1 MKNNNTR
8 RDFFR
13 TALAGGAL
21 ANIGAMNAFAQ
32 SATDYK
38 ALVCVYLFG
47 GNDGN
52 NVIVP
57 QTQAN
62 YNAYK
67 AIRLGLALPDTSAKL
82 LPVTDAATG
91 LPYALS
97 DGLVGVH
104 PLWAQNKLAVVANV
118 GMLVKPTTRAQ
129 YLANSVPL
137 PTNLFSHSD
146 QTSQMQSGVPSTGGG
161 TGWAGRI
168 ADQAAP
174 MNGAASFPA
183 GFSISGPALFTTGS
197 VVQSASL
204 YPGFDLD
211 LYGMNVWPASATA
224 ARKTALQQL
233 LTFDSGMAL
242 VQAANKVRQDA
253 SALNAM
259 LKDTSGTPPLPTVFP
274 GTQIGQQMQQVANII
289 RLRNATG
296 MKRQVFFCA
305 LGGFDT
311 HGSQGWQ
318 HWNLLSQLSAAMGAF
333 YQATV
338 DMGIADK
345 VTAFTL
351 SEFGRSLQPS
361 GSGSDHGWGNHHM
374 VMGGAVQGGRIYGQF
389 PVMALGG
396 PDDSGNR
403 GVWIPGVSTDQFG
416 ATLGSWFGL
425 SPAQNAAVF
434 PNLVNFSQ
442 QNLGFV

>member
-1 MKNNNTR
+1 
-8 RDFFR
+8 
-13 TALAGGAL
+13 
-21 ANIGAMNAFAQ
+21 MNAFAQ

-311 HGSQGWQ
+311 HGAQGWQ

-425 SPAQNAAVF
+425 TPAQNAAVF

>member
-1 MKNNNTR
+1 MNQTR

-13 TALAGGAL
+13 RALAAGAL
-21 ANIGAMNAFAQ
+21 AKIGSLNAFAQ
-32 SATDYK
+32 GAPDYK
-38 ALVCVYLFG
+38 ALVCVFLLG

-57 QTQAN
+57 QAQAQ

-67 AIRLGLALPDTSAKL
+67 AIRLGLSLPDTSAKL
-82 LPVTDAATG
+82 LPVTDAASAQPYG
-91 LPYALS
+91 LNNGFTAI
-97 DGLVGVH
+97 H

-129 YLANSVPL
+129 YLANSVPV

-146 QTSQMQSGVPSTGGG
+146 QIAEMQSGVPSTSGG

-174 MNGAASFPA
+174 LNGAASFPA
-183 GFSISGPALFTTGS
+183 GFSIAGPALFTTGNI
-197 VVQSASL
+197 VQSASL

-211 LYGMNVWPASATA
+211 LYGMNPWPASAA
-224 ARKTALQQL
+224 QARKTALQEL

-242 VQAANKVRQDA
+242 IQAANKVRQDA

-259 LKDTSGTPPLPTVFP
+259 LKDTAGTPALPTVFP
-274 GTQIGQQMQQVANII
+274 GTQIGQQLQQVANII

-311 HGSQGWQ
+311 HSSQGWQ
-318 HWNLLSQLSAAMGAF
+318 QWDLLTQLGNALAAF
-333 YQATV
+333 YQATT

-361 GSGSDHGWGNHHM
+361 GTGSDHGWGSHHI
-374 VMGGAVQGGRIYGQF
+374 VMGGAVQGGKIVGQF

-403 GVWIPGVSTDQFG
+403 GVWIPTTSTDQFG

-425 SPAQNAAVF
+425 SAVQLAGVF
-434 PNLVNFSQ
+434 PNLTNFSQ
-442 QNLGFV
+442 PNLGFV